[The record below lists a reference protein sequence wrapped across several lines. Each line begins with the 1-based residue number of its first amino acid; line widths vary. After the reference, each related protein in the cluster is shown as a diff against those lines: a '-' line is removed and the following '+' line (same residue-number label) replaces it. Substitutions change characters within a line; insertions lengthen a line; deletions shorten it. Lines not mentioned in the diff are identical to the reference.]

1 MKLLFDFIPLALFF
15 ATFKWAGSEPTQA
28 AALATQHFGFAVT
41 GGVVGESQA
50 PVLWATLVA
59 MLATLLQVTVQ
70 LIARKRVSAILWVSL
85 GIIMVM
91 GGLTIWFNSEM
102 FIKWKPTLLNAVFA
116 GILLAGRL
124 FWQKNFLRDLLGNG
138 IVLPDVVWARL
149 LSAWIAFFVMVGVL
163 NLIVAYSVDTPTWV
177 NFKVFG
183 LIGLT
188 VLFTLGQGF
197 YMSRYMVDGPGET
210 GSDTR

>member
-15 ATFKWAGSEPTQA
+15 ATFKWASASPAEA

-59 MLATLLQVTVQ
+59 MTATVVQVIFQ
-70 LIARKRVSAILWVSL
+70 LVARKRVSAILWLSL
-85 GIIMVM
+85 GIIVVM
-91 GGLTIWFNSEM
+91 GGLTIWFNSEV
-102 FIKWKPTLLNAVFA
+102 FIKWKPTLLYVVFA
-116 GILLAGRL
+116 GILLAGRV
-124 FWQKNFLRDLLGNG
+124 FWQKNLLRGLLGNG
-138 IVLPDVVWARL
+138 IVLPDDVWWRL
-149 LSAWIAFFVMVGVL
+149 LTAWIVFFAAVAAL
-163 NLIVAYSVDTPTWV
+163 NLIVAYSFDTPTWV

-188 VLFTLGQGF
+188 VLFTLGQGL
-197 YMSRYMVDGPGET
+197 YMSRYMVDTPADAGREA
-210 GSDTR
+210 